1 MTVVWGPAS
10 RELAPLSLGGASK
23 LSGDSNGLLRMLSD
37 R

>member
-1 MTVVWGPAS
+1 MTVVWGPTS